1 MKKNI
6 FIHKTAIIEKSVK
19 IGQGTKVW
27 DNVHIRK
34 STRIGKNCIIG
45 GKSYISY
52 DVKVGNL
59 VKINAFVYICAGVI
73 IEDKAMISA
82 GAIFTNDRF
91 PRAVRGDAEKL
102 FPSESTKHMEK
113 TTVKEGATVGAGA
126 VISCG
131 ITLGEYCIVG
141 MGAVVTRDVLPYN
154 LVYGVPAKIHGYVC
168 GCGRPLSIKKNSA
181 ICSRCEN
188 RYFVSGTKSSI
199 RIGPRKKT
207 RK

>member
-6 FIHKTAIIEKSVK
+6 FIHKTAMIEEGVK

-59 VKINAFVYICAGVI
+59 VKINSFVYICAGVI

-102 FPSESTKHMEK
+102 FPSEFTEHMEE
-113 TTVKEGATVGAGA
+113 TIVKEGATVGAGA

-131 ITLGEYCIVG
+131 ITLGEYCMVG
-141 MGAVVTRDVLPYN
+141 MGTVVTKNVPPYS
-154 LVYGVPAKIHGYVC
+154 LVYGVPARIKGYVC
-168 GCGRPLSIKKNSA
+168 RCGHTLKPKKNSA
-181 ICSRCEN
+181 ICSYCKN
-188 RYFVSGTKSSI
+188 RYSVSQGKI
-199 RIGPRKKT
+199 QL
-207 RK
+207 